1 VHSVQLQPSPL
12 DNDLE
17 KTMNKKLG
25 LVVLTM
31 TGGFACTPLRMGVP
45 ADLAQE
51 SDVLQVTD
59 RSSMTGAFANES
71 FKMGPYE
78 ISNVDRK
85 WNSSSSGSSLNFS
98 ANEAKTGYAFTFKT
112 PQGEAKA
119 QCGSKANQH
128 NTSVMGFD
136 ITTSQDDIGCACEGA
151 GASGK
156 IQIGSGNGDTHQSQ
170 VNTRGGNFT
179 AVAVMRFSNGSKS
192 SAPIGY
198 EFRAQNVVSAVEL
211 AHPGQLWMAKSLD
224 EPTRADLACMA
235 AGLLLYI
242 PPKQDR

>member
-1 VHSVQLQPSPL
+1 MKKQLGFL
-12 DNDLE
+12 
-17 KTMNKKLG
+17 
-25 LVVLTM
+25 VLTM

-51 SDVLQVTD
+51 SDLIQVTD
-59 RSSMTGAFANES
+59 RSRMTGALANES

-78 ISNVDRK
+78 IANVDRK
-85 WNSSSSGSSLNFS
+85 WNSSSGGSILNFS

-112 PQGEAKA
+112 SQGEAKV
-119 QCGSKANQH
+119 QCGSKSNQH

-151 GASGK
+151 GASSK
-156 IQIGSGNGDTHQSQ
+156 IQLGSGNGDTYQGQ
-170 VNTRGGNFT
+170 VSTRGGNFT
-179 AVAVMRFSNGSKS
+179 AVAVTRYSNGSKS
-192 SAPIGY
+192 STPIGY
-198 EFRAQNVVSAVEL
+198 EFRTQNVVAAVEL

-224 EPTRADLACMA
+224 EPTRADLACMT

-242 PPKQDR
+242 PPKQDH